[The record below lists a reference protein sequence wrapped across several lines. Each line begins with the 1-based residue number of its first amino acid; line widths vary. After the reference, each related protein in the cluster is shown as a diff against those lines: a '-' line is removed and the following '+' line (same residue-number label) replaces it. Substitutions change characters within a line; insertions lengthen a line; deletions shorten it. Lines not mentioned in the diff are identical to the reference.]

1 MVRWALGTQPTRED
15 PAVDAQALD
24 IDTDNIPLSDEV
36 PPDKAPPARTTQ
48 RTATCMGDPYF
59 LRVLLRRLIVK
70 LLSTAC
76 TRTLIAFNI
85 EFILISAK

>member
-48 RTATCMGDPYF
+48 RTAT
-59 LRVLLRRLIVK
+59 
-70 LLSTAC
+70 
-76 TRTLIAFNI
+76 
-85 EFILISAK
+85 